1 MPTVAVKCQDL
12 ADCYGTGLVVSFW
25 ESHLAEKI
33 MRFTR
38 VASMQW
44 CILAVCALASI
55 RAAADDPKPTP
66 ENTIHV
72 QVAEPV
78 KPQTF
83 PRPLKFFLVDVID
96 RSGSAQPMM
105 VFKPRGGIFL
115 DHTPSDITRA
125 GLETCLKS
133 ANMLAADRDSADL
146 LLTVYLFNF
155 GLSDSSGMDFFGKVE
170 FAVTLK
176 NPRTAKSQQI
186 TASGTSIAG
195 IAVRKKN
202 IQKNVQED
210 IERAFADALRNLLR
224 GVKLRDAVAALD
236 VPAELPATP
245 AQSAAPPATEK
256 PPATA

>member
-1 MPTVAVKCQDL
+1 MC
-12 ADCYGTGLVVSFW
+12 F
-25 ESHLAEKI
+25 
-33 MRFTR
+33 RR
-38 VASMQW
+38 VALSQW
-44 CILAVCALASI
+44 CILLACALASVT
-55 RAAADDPKPTP
+55 AAADDPKPTP

-72 QVAEPV
+72 QLAEPV
-78 KPQTF
+78 KPQAF
-83 PRPLKFFLVDVID
+83 SRPLKFFLVDVID

-105 VFKPRGGIFL
+105 VLKPRGGIFL

-176 NPRTAKSQQI
+176 NPKTAKSQQI

-236 VPAELPATP
+236 VPPDLPAAP
-245 AQSAAPPATEK
+245 AQPPAPPPTTAAGK
-256 PPATA
+256 PPAAG